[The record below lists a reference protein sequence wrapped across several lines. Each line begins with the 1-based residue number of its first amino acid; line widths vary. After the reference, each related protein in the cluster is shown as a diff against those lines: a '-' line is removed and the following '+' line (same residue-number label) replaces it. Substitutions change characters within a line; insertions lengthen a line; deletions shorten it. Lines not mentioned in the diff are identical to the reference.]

1 VVTVAQVIAAKHD
14 EIPSLVAMGAHE
26 KVRHAV
32 DTLQQYGISQAPVTR
47 EDSDDVTALVGSI
60 QERDLLDRV
69 FRDPDALQA
78 DVAEVMGPPLPLV
91 EADDPIEA
99 AFERLQT
106 ASAVVVSRSGRTE
119 GVLTRA
125 DLLEYLAHRRRQP

>member
-1 VVTVAQVIAAKHD
+1 
-14 EIPSLVAMGAHE
+14 
-26 KVRHAV
+26 
-32 DTLQQYGISQAPVTR
+32 
-47 EDSDDVTALVGSI
+47 VGSI

-91 EADDPIEA
+91 ETDDPIEA

-106 ASAVVVSRSGRTE
+106 ATAVVVTRSGRTE